1 MSIYPSWLGTYGTST
16 GECVEVLPLL
26 RTGNRPYTTRRVA
39 IADALAVALKGI
51 NGTHPFDSDLEGR
64 VHSTPR
70 FLDDI
75 NEFPEVHIETG
86 FETRKYQGGGFK
98 DRFLP
103 IKVKCFVNDPN
114 SSDSLGLLLEDLETI
129 LEDNGRIGYYDRENV
144 LHHTYKLSILSIS
157 TEELNSPL
165 MLGEINCEIH
175 Y

>member
-1 MSIYPSWLGTYGTST
+1 MAGIYPDWLGVCESGGGDCTP
-16 GECVEVLPLL
+16 LPLL

-39 IADALAVALKGI
+39 ITDALATAIKGI

-64 VHSTPR
+64 VFSTPK

-75 NEFPEVHIETG
+75 NMYPEVHLEAG
-86 FETRKYQGGGFK
+86 FETRTYQGGGFK

-103 IKVKCFVNDPN
+103 IKVTCYVNDPN
-114 SSDSLGLLLEDLETI
+114 NSDSLGLLLEDLETI
-129 LEDNGRIGYYDRENV
+129 LEDNGKVSYYDRDGV
-144 LHHTYKLSILSIS
+144 LHHTYKLSILSID

-165 MLGEINCEIH
+165 MVGEINCEVR